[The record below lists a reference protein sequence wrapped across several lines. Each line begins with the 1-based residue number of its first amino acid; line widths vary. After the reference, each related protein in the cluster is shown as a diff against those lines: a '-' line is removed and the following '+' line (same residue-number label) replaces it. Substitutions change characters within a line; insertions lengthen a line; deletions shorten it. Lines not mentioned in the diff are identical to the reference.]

1 MDFLKHRGMPERT
14 RVMEVGC
21 GWGLAGIYCARK
33 HGALV
38 TGVDVD
44 SEVFPYLRL
53 HAVMNR
59 VVVTTMKKGFDTL
72 TTNHLEDFD
81 VVIGSDICF
90 WGTMADSL
98 KGLIGRA
105 LATGVQLVL
114 IADPGRSPFEELGA
128 YFVENHEGEMMNW
141 AVENPYS
148 IHGRILKVGS
158 LTYL

>member
-1 MDFLKHRGMPERT
+1 
-14 RVMEVGC
+14 
-21 GWGLAGIYCARK
+21 
-33 HGALV
+33 
-38 TGVDVD
+38 
-44 SEVFPYLRL
+44 
-53 HAVMNR
+53 MNR

-72 TTNHLEDFD
+72 TTNHIEDFD